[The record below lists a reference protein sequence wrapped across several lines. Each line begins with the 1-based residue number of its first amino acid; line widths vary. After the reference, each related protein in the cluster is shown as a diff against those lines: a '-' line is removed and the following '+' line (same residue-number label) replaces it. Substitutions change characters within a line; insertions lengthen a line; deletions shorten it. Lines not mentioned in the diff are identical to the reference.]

1 VPRNSLQGPGYADLD
16 LRWSRDFFIVP
27 AKKDK
32 GPTVT
37 LGFDAFNVFN
47 RVNCVSYIGD
57 LGSPFLCKPIAA
69 QPPRRL
75 QSPFRFRF

>member
-37 LGFDAFNVFN
+37 LGFDAFNLLN
-47 RVNCVSYIGD
+47 RVNYVSYIGD
-57 LGSPFLCKPIAA
+57 LGSLFFGRPIAA

-75 QSPFRFRF
+75 QASFRFRF